1 MRPIDYLHKKSNE
14 DTPQHLAETKT
25 RMAMIQT
32 IRIGVLILFLLI
44 TFVLQWLQPDFIN
57 SEVWIPTYIL
67 MSIAFLGNALLIY
80 YFDKVA
86 YSWKINALAFGYDA
100 ILITSLIYLTGGN
113 QSLFLFLYLINI
125 ILCGLAYQRRGG
137 LALALWTS
145 TLFTL
150 LLIFTE
156 DLVFKNYYLILTL
169 NNFAFFL
176 VAFLS
181 GLLSEQ
187 INFMGGE
194 LEAKGEEIVQLKDFN
209 KLIVENIQSGLMTVN
224 TENRINFVNKTT
236 EKILDDV
243 MLLNKPINEVFI
255 DFDIAWLDKN
265 KQINRK
271 SLEYKNYKGQK
282 QLLELVIS
290 PIVDRKENIGFVL
303 LIQDLTE
310 VKRLEE
316 QMRQQEKLAAVGQLA
331 AGIAHEIRNP
341 LASMSGS
348 IQMMEASSEISEE
361 NKKLMNI
368 IYREIN
374 RLNNLITEFLD
385 FVRPDDLKEDPI
397 DVNKLLTDLLDMV
410 KFNENLNQQT
420 EQQVNLQSKQ
430 TILGDYD
437 KLKQAFLN
445 IIINAY
451 QAMEAS
457 KKPKITISTYDDKN
471 DVVVIIE
478 DAGDGMDANQVRRI
492 FEPFHTTKA
501 KGTGLGLAVTHKIFE
516 SHKAKVFVDSE
527 VGVGTTFKIIFHE
540 GRGRT
545 QSAAQMA
552 G

>member
-1 MRPIDYLHKKSNE
+1 MRPSDIFSQKSSQENS
-14 DTPQHLAETKT
+14 QLIAETKT
-25 RMAMIQT
+25 RMALIQT
-32 IRIGVLILFLLI
+32 IRIGVLILFLLL
-44 TFVLQWLQPDFIN
+44 TFILQWIQPEFIN

-67 MSIAFLGNALLIY
+67 MSVAFLGNALLIY

-100 ILITSLIYLTGGN
+100 VLITSLIYLTGGN
-113 QSLFLFLYLINI
+113 QSLFLFLYLVNI

-145 TLFTL
+145 ILFTL

-156 DLVFKNYYLILTL
+156 DLVFKNYYLILSL

-187 INFMGGE
+187 INFMGVE
-194 LEAKGEEIVQLKDFN
+194 LEAKGEEIVQLRDFN
-209 KLIVENIQSGLMTVN
+209 KLVVENIQSGLMTIDTEYNVN
-224 TENRINFVNKTT
+224 FINKTT

-243 MLLNKPINEVFI
+243 LLLNKPIKEVFSG
-255 DFDIAWLDKN
+255 FDLSWLDSK
-265 KQINRK
+265 KQVIRK
-271 SLEYKNYKGQK
+271 SITYKNFKGEK

-290 PIVDRKENIGFVL
+290 PLLDRKTNIGFVL

-310 VKRLEE
+310 VKKLEE

-341 LASMSGS
+341 LASISGS
-348 IQMMEASSEISEE
+348 IQMMEASSETSDE

-368 IYREIN
+368 IYREIE
-374 RLNNLITEFLD
+374 RLNNLITEFLE
-385 FVRPDDLKEDPI
+385 FVRPDEVKEDPI
-397 DVNKLLTDLLDMV
+397 DVNKLLSDILEMIR
-410 KFNENLNQQT
+410 FNDKLNHNV
-420 EQQVNLQSKQ
+420 EQETQLEAKQ
-430 TILGDYD
+430 IILGNYD

-451 QAMEAS
+451 QAMES
-457 KKPKITISTYDDKN
+457 SESPKLTVSTYDN
-471 DVVVIIE
+471 NTDVIVLIE
-478 DAGDGMDANQVRRI
+478 DKGPGMDANQVRRI

-516 SHKAKVFVDSE
+516 SHKAEVIVESE

-540 GRGRT
+540 GRGRP
-545 QSAAQMA
+545 QVSQLAV
-552 G
+552 

>member
-1 MRPIDYLHKKSNE
+1 MRPSDIFSQKSSQDNS
-14 DTPQHLAETKT
+14 QLIAETKT
-25 RMAMIQT
+25 RMALIQT
-32 IRIGVLILFLLI
+32 IRIGVLILFLLL
-44 TFVLQWLQPDFIN
+44 TFILQWIQPEFIN

-67 MSIAFLGNALLIY
+67 MSVAFLGNALLIY

-100 ILITSLIYLTGGN
+100 VLITSLIYLTGGN
-113 QSLFLFLYLINI
+113 QSLFLFLYLVNI

-145 TLFTL
+145 ILFTL

-156 DLVFKNYYLILTL
+156 DLVFKNYYLILSL

-187 INFMGGE
+187 INFMGVE
-194 LEAKGEEIVQLKDFN
+194 LEAKGEEIVQLRDFN
-209 KLIVENIQSGLMTVN
+209 KLVVENIQSGLMTID
-224 TENRINFVNKTT
+224 TENKINFINKTT

-243 MLLNKPINEVFI
+243 LLLNKPIADVFT
-255 DFDIAWLDKN
+255 DFDLSWLDS
-265 KQINRK
+265 QQQVLRK
-271 SLEYKNYKGQK
+271 SITYKNFKGEK

-290 PIVDRKENIGFVL
+290 PLLDRKTNIGFVL

-341 LASMSGS
+341 LASISGS
-348 IQMMEASSEISEE
+348 IQMMEASSEISDE
-361 NKKLMNI
+361 NKKLMKI
-368 IYREIN
+368 IYREIE

-385 FVRPDDLKEDPI
+385 FVRPDEVKEDPI
-397 DVNKLLTDLLDMV
+397 DLNKLLNDIIEMIR
-410 KFNENLNQQT
+410 FNDKLNHNVVQETQL
-420 EQQVNLQSKQ
+420 EAKQ
-430 TILGDYD
+430 IILGNYD

-451 QAMEAS
+451 QAMES
-457 KKPKITISTYDDKN
+457 SENPKLTVSTYDEN
-471 DVVVIIE
+471 TDVIVLIE
-478 DAGDGMDANQVRRI
+478 DKGPGMDANQVRRI

-516 SHKAKVFVDSE
+516 SHKADVIVESE
-527 VGVGTTFKIIFHE
+527 VGMGTTFKIIFHE
-540 GRGRT
+540 GRGRP
-545 QSAAQMA
+545 QASQLAV
-552 G
+552 

>member
-1 MRPIDYLHKKSNE
+1 MRPSDIFSQKSSQENS
-14 DTPQHLAETKT
+14 QLIAETKT
-25 RMAMIQT
+25 RMALIQT
-32 IRIGVLILFLLI
+32 IRIGVLILFLLL
-44 TFVLQWLQPDFIN
+44 TFILQWIQPEFIN

-67 MSIAFLGNALLIY
+67 MSVAFLGNALLIY

-100 ILITSLIYLTGGN
+100 VLITSLIYLTGGN
-113 QSLFLFLYLINI
+113 QSLFLFLYLVNI

-145 TLFTL
+145 ILFTL

-156 DLVFKNYYLILTL
+156 DLVFKNYYLILSL

-187 INFMGGE
+187 INFMGVE
-194 LEAKGEEIVQLKDFN
+194 LEAKGEEIVQLRDFN
-209 KLIVENIQSGLMTVN
+209 KLVVENIQSGLMTID
-224 TENRINFVNKTT
+224 TESNINFINKTT

-243 MLLNKPINEVFI
+243 LLLNKPINEVFT
-255 DFDIAWLDKN
+255 DFDLSWLDS
-265 KQINRK
+265 QQQVLRK
-271 SLEYKNYKGQK
+271 SITYKNFKGEK

-290 PIVDRKENIGFVL
+290 PLLDRKTNIGFVL

-341 LASMSGS
+341 LASISGS
-348 IQMMEASSEISEE
+348 IQMMEASSETSDE
-361 NKKLMNI
+361 NKKLMKI
-368 IYREIN
+368 IYREIE

-385 FVRPDDLKEDPI
+385 FVRPDEVKEDPI
-397 DVNKLLTDLLDMV
+397 DVNKLLHDILEMIR
-410 KFNENLNQQT
+410 FNDKLNHNVVQETQL
-420 EQQVNLQSKQ
+420 EAKQ
-430 TILGDYD
+430 IILGNYD

-451 QAMEAS
+451 QAMES
-457 KKPKITISTYDDKN
+457 SENPKLTVSTYDEN
-471 DVVVIIE
+471 TDVIVLIE
-478 DAGDGMDANQVRRI
+478 DKGPGMDANQVRRI

-516 SHKAKVFVDSE
+516 SHKADVIVESE
-527 VGVGTTFKIIFHE
+527 VGVGTSFKIIFHE
-540 GRGRT
+540 GRGRPQT
-545 QSAAQMA
+545 SQLAV
-552 G
+552 

>member
-1 MRPIDYLHKKSNE
+1 MRPSDIFSQKSSQDNS
-14 DTPQHLAETKT
+14 QLIAETKT
-25 RMAMIQT
+25 RMALIQT
-32 IRIGVLILFLLI
+32 IRIGVLILFLLL
-44 TFVLQWLQPDFIN
+44 TFILQWIQPEFIN

-67 MSIAFLGNALLIY
+67 MSVAFLGNALLIY

-100 ILITSLIYLTGGN
+100 VLITSLIYLTGGN
-113 QSLFLFLYLINI
+113 QSLFLFLYLVNI

-145 TLFTL
+145 ILFTL

-156 DLVFKNYYLILTL
+156 DLVFKNYYLILSL

-187 INFMGGE
+187 INFMGVE
-194 LEAKGEEIVQLKDFN
+194 LEAKGEEIVQLRDFN
-209 KLIVENIQSGLMTVN
+209 KLVVENIQSGLMTID
-224 TENRINFVNKTT
+224 TENKINFINKTT

-243 MLLNKPINEVFI
+243 LLLNKPIADVFT
-255 DFDIAWLDKN
+255 DFDLSWLDS
-265 KQINRK
+265 QQQVLRK
-271 SLEYKNYKGQK
+271 SITYKNFKGEK

-290 PIVDRKENIGFVL
+290 PLLDRKTNIGFVL

-341 LASMSGS
+341 LASISGS
-348 IQMMEASSEISEE
+348 IQMMEASSEISDE
-361 NKKLMNI
+361 NKKLMKI
-368 IYREIN
+368 IYREIE

-385 FVRPDDLKEDPI
+385 FVRPDEVKEDPI
-397 DVNKLLTDLLDMV
+397 DLNKLLNDIIEMIR
-410 KFNENLNQQT
+410 FNDKLNHNVVQETQL
-420 EQQVNLQSKQ
+420 EAKQ
-430 TILGDYD
+430 IILGNYD

-451 QAMEAS
+451 QAMES
-457 KKPKITISTYDDKN
+457 SENPKLTVSTYDEN
-471 DVVVIIE
+471 TDVIVLIE
-478 DAGDGMDANQVRRI
+478 DKGPGMDANQVRRI

-516 SHKAKVFVDSE
+516 SHKADVIVESE
-527 VGVGTTFKIIFHE
+527 VGMGTTFKIIFHE
-540 GRGRT
+540 GRGRPQT
-545 QSAAQMA
+545 SQLAV
-552 G
+552 

>member
-1 MRPIDYLHKKSNE
+1 MRPIDFLQKKSQDE
-14 DTPQHLAETKT
+14 TPQHLAEVKT

-32 IRIGVLILFLLI
+32 VRIGVLILFLLI
-44 TFVLQWLQPDFIN
+44 TFVLQWIQPDFIN

-67 MSIAFLGNALLIY
+67 MSFAFLGNSILIY
-80 YFDKVA
+80 YFDRFA
-86 YSWKINALAFGYDA
+86 YSWKLNALAFGYDA

-113 QSLFLFLYLINI
+113 QSLFLFLYLVNI
-125 ILCGLAYQRRGG
+125 ILCGLAYQRKGG

-187 INFMGGE
+187 INFMGVQ

-209 KLIVENIQSGLMTVN
+209 KLIVENIQSGLMTVDTN
-224 TENRINFVNKTT
+224 SRINFVNKTT
-236 EKILDDV
+236 EKILDDI
-243 MLLNKPINEVFI
+243 MLMNKPIQDVFI
-255 DFDIAWLDKN
+255 GFDMSLLDN
-265 KQINRK
+265 SQQASRQSIQ
-271 SLEYKNYKGQK
+271 YKNYKGEK
-282 QLLELVIS
+282 QLIEIVIS
-290 PIVDRKENIGFVL
+290 PIIDKKQSIGHVL

-341 LASMSGS
+341 LASISGS
-348 IQMMEASSEISEE
+348 IQMIEDSSETSDE
-361 NKKLMNI
+361 NKKLMKI
-368 IYREIN
+368 IYREIE
-374 RLNNLITEFLD
+374 RLNNLITEFLE
-385 FVRPDDLKEDPI
+385 FVRPDEAKEDPI
-397 DVNKLLTDLLDMV
+397 DVNKLLGDILDMV
-410 KFNENLNQQT
+410 KFNDKLNQDT
-420 EQQVNLQSKQ
+420 KQQVSLQTKQ
-430 TILGDYD
+430 TILGNHD

-451 QAMEAS
+451 QAMEIS
-457 KKPKITISTYDDKN
+457 TEPTLTVSTYDDKT
-471 DVVVIIE
+471 DVVVLIE
-478 DAGDGMDANQVRRI
+478 DKGPGMDANQLRRI
-492 FEPFHTTKA
+492 FEPFHTTKS

-516 SHKAKVFVDSE
+516 SHKANVFVESE
-527 VGVGTTFKIIFHE
+527 VGVGTSFKIIFHE

-545 QSAAQMA
+545 QSAQLA

>member
-1 MRPIDYLHKKSNE
+1 MRPSDIFSQNSSQENSQLI
-14 DTPQHLAETKT
+14 AETKT
-25 RMAMIQT
+25 RMALIQT
-32 IRIGVLILFLLI
+32 IRIGVLILFLLL
-44 TFVLQWLQPDFIN
+44 TFILQWIQPEFIN

-67 MSIAFLGNALLIY
+67 MSVAFLGNALLIY

-100 ILITSLIYLTGGN
+100 VLITSLIYLTGGN
-113 QSLFLFLYLINI
+113 QSLFLFLYLVNI

-145 TLFTL
+145 ILFTL

-156 DLVFKNYYLILTL
+156 DLVFKNYYLILSL

-187 INFMGGE
+187 INFMGVE
-194 LEAKGEEIVQLKDFN
+194 LEAKGEEIVQLRDFN
-209 KLIVENIQSGLMTVN
+209 KLVVENIQSGLMTIDTQN
-224 TENRINFVNKTT
+224 NINFINKTT

-243 MLLNKPINEVFI
+243 LLLNKPIQEVFA
-255 DFDIAWLDKN
+255 DFDLSWLDS
-265 KQINRK
+265 QQQVLRK
-271 SLEYKNYKGQK
+271 SITYKNFKGEK

-290 PIVDRKENIGFVL
+290 PLLDRKTNIGFVL

-341 LASMSGS
+341 LASISGS
-348 IQMMEASSEISEE
+348 IQMMEASSETSDE
-361 NKKLMNI
+361 NKKLMKI
-368 IYREIN
+368 IYREIE

-385 FVRPDDLKEDPI
+385 FVRPDEVKEDPI
-397 DVNKLLTDLLDMV
+397 DVNKLLTDILEMIR
-410 KFNENLNQQT
+410 FNDKLNHN
-420 EQQVNLQSKQ
+420 VLQETQLEAKQ
-430 TILGDYD
+430 IILGNYD

-451 QAMEAS
+451 QAMES
-457 KKPKITISTYDDKN
+457 SESPKLTVSTFDEN
-471 DVVVIIE
+471 TDVIVLIE
-478 DAGDGMDANQVRRI
+478 DKGPGMDANQVRRI

-516 SHKAKVFVDSE
+516 SHKADVLVESE

-540 GRGRT
+540 GRGRP
-545 QSAAQMA
+545 QASQLAV
-552 G
+552 

>member
-1 MRPIDYLHKKSNE
+1 MRPSDIFSQKSSQENS
-14 DTPQHLAETKT
+14 QLIAETKT
-25 RMAMIQT
+25 RMALIQT
-32 IRIGVLILFLLI
+32 IRIGVLILFLLL
-44 TFVLQWLQPDFIN
+44 TFILQWIQPEFIN

-67 MSIAFLGNALLIY
+67 MSVAFLGNALLIY

-100 ILITSLIYLTGGN
+100 VLITSLIYLTGGN
-113 QSLFLFLYLINI
+113 QSLFLFLYLVNI

-145 TLFTL
+145 ILFTL

-156 DLVFKNYYLILTL
+156 DLVFKNYYLILSL

-187 INFMGGE
+187 INFMGVE
-194 LEAKGEEIVQLKDFN
+194 LEAKGEEIVQLRDFN
-209 KLIVENIQSGLMTVN
+209 KLVVENIQSGLMTID
-224 TENRINFVNKTT
+224 TENKINFINKTT

-243 MLLNKPINEVFI
+243 LLLNKPIADVFT
-255 DFDIAWLDKN
+255 DFDLSWLDS
-265 KQINRK
+265 QQQVLRK
-271 SLEYKNYKGQK
+271 SITYKNFKGEK

-290 PIVDRKENIGFVL
+290 PLLDRKTNIGFVL

-341 LASMSGS
+341 LASISGS
-348 IQMMEASSEISEE
+348 IQMMEASSEISDE
-361 NKKLMNI
+361 NKKLMKI
-368 IYREIN
+368 IYREIE

-385 FVRPDDLKEDPI
+385 FVRPDEVKEDPI
-397 DVNKLLTDLLDMV
+397 DLNKLLNDIIEMIR
-410 KFNENLNQQT
+410 FNDKLNHNVVQETQL
-420 EQQVNLQSKQ
+420 EAKQ
-430 TILGDYD
+430 IILGNYD

-451 QAMEAS
+451 QAMES
-457 KKPKITISTYDDKN
+457 SENPKLTVSTYDEN
-471 DVVVIIE
+471 TDVIVLIE
-478 DAGDGMDANQVRRI
+478 DKGPGMDANQVRRI

-516 SHKAKVFVDSE
+516 SHKADVIVESE
-527 VGVGTTFKIIFHE
+527 VGMGTTFKIIFHE
-540 GRGRT
+540 GRGRP
-545 QSAAQMA
+545 QASQLAV
-552 G
+552 